1 MKVTTY
7 EATVENG
14 QIKLSEAVSLPEHAR
29 VYVVVPGVEAV
40 PRFHVGSPRL
50 AQPER
55 AADFTKEVAEE
66 PQDAGLR

>member
-1 MKVTTY
+1 
-7 EATVENG
+7 
-14 QIKLSEAVSLPEHAR
+14 VS
-29 VYVVVPGVEAV
+29 
-40 PRFHVGSPRL
+40 RFHVGSPHL